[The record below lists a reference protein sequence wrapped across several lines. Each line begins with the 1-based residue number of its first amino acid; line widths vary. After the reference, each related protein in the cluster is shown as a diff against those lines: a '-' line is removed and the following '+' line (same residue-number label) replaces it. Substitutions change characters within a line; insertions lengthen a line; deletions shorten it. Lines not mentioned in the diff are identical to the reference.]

1 MIELLGGVI
10 LGFGAASVVLM
21 LLSAWQVPWG
31 VREKYREDF
40 FRCADEIIDWENI
53 SENHLDHIA
62 RMGNELDS
70 RRAQFVVL
78 SAVQELKRKQQPSRV
93 ANANRYAV
101 GGNPYTVD
109 FTPEQRTKWQELFFS
124 WLIAVASQ
132 GSILGLIALIQ
143 LIEYFSDDQKK
154 KVMVEK
160 AESLIS
166 ERELTKQAA

>member
-10 LGFGAASVVLM
+10 LGLGTASAVLM
-21 LLSAWQVPWG
+21 LLSAWRIPWG

-40 FRCADEIIDWENI
+40 FRGADEIIDWENV
-53 SENHLDHIA
+53 SEKHLDHIS

-78 SAVQELKRKQQPSRV
+78 TAVRELKRAQQRTSI
-93 ANANRYAV
+93 ANPYTV
-101 GGNPYTVD
+101 DVNPYTVD
-109 FTPEQRTKWQELFFS
+109 FTPEQKAKWREMFFS

-143 LIEYFSDDQKK
+143 LIEYLSDDKKK
-154 KVMVEK
+154 KVVADK

-166 ERELTKQAA
+166 ERELTKRAA